1 MCSFK
6 WLRCLCM
13 KKVLLTFVFTV
24 HSKIH
29 LTFFLF
35 KVNNRSSRKWCE
47 ICSNLTIKTIERRE
61 LRRPYVFVVN
71 FENIS
76 RFFPSVSIVDFEQI
90 NAGSASINLNMCIQV
105 ISYRNRI
112 QWNISGMF
120 QMNLVIMLITIIIV
134 IDFIIY
140 Q

>member
-1 MCSFK
+1 
-6 WLRCLCM
+6 M

-47 ICSNLTIKTIERRE
+47 ICSHLTIKTIERRE

-76 RFFPSVSIVDFEQI
+76 CFFPSVSIVDFEQI

-105 ISYRNRI
+105 ISYRNRS

>member
-1 MCSFK
+1 
-6 WLRCLCM
+6 M

-47 ICSNLTIKTIERRE
+47 ICSNLTIKTTERRE

-112 QWNISGMF
+112 Q
-120 QMNLVIMLITIIIV
+120 
-134 IDFIIY
+134 
-140 Q
+140 